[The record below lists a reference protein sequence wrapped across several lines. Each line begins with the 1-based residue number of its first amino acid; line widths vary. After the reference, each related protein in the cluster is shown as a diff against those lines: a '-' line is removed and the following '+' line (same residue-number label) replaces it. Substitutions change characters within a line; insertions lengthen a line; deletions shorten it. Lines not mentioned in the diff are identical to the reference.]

1 MSARRRIQHNANV
14 RKCAQICAKGAQMGA
29 KGPQEEKY
37 FSLLSGGY
45 AQSQYP
51 KKFAFS
57 IVRRVGAISIL

>member
-1 MSARRRIQHNANV
+1 MSARRRKQRNANG
-14 RKCAQICAKGAQMGA
+14 RKWAQMGA